1 MSRLTKQATLTREEE
16 SESDEED
23 LESDGS
29 DSQDQRVA
37 DADDEDEESCELRA
51 SQTTPLRTTRLPLEQ
66 VALRRSCHLHRCKN

>member
-1 MSRLTKQATLTREEE
+1 MKKHVPAIYDRKFISRLTKQATLTREEK

-29 DSQDQRVA
+29 DCQDKRVA

-51 SQTTPLRTTRLPLEQ
+51 S
-66 VALRRSCHLHRCKN
+66 